1 MIEVEH
7 LRKNFEDK
15 KRGTIRAVDDISFA
29 CQPGEIFG
37 LLGPNGAGKTTT
49 LRMLAT
55 ILEPTS
61 GTARINGFDVRSQA
75 QEVRRSI
82 GYLSG
87 STALYERLT
96 AREMVTYFGSLYGLT
111 ASDIASRIK
120 EIFTELD
127 MNEFADSRC
136 DKLSTGQKQRVSIAR
151 TIIHRPPVLFFDEP
165 TNGLDIITA
174 RTIIR
179 FIRRCRN
186 EGRTVVFSTHIMSE
200 VETLCDRIAIVYRG
214 QIAAIGTL
222 EELRERTGKQ
232 AFEQVFLRL
241 IGEEDEEDDLN
252 PDDTTGRNT
261 KQGGDGNLRQTAG
274 GGLTAVSAGQE
285 ARR

>member
-1 MIEVEH
+1 MIEAIQ
-7 LRKNFEDK
+7 LSKIFKDK
-15 KRGTIRAVDDISFA
+15 KRGEVRAADGVSLS

-61 GTARINGFDVRSQA
+61 GSATIAGFDVRTQG
-75 QEVRRSI
+75 QQVRQNI

-96 AREMVTYFGSLYGLT
+96 AREMVTYFGELYGLE
-111 ASDIASRIK
+111 SSQIKSRI
-120 EIFTELD
+120 EEVFTELD
-127 MNEFADSRC
+127 MHEFADRRC

-151 TIIHRPPVLFFDEP
+151 TILHRPAVLFFDEP
-165 TNGLDIITA
+165 TNGLDVVTA

-200 VETLCDRIAIVYRG
+200 VELLCDRIAVIYNGKV
-214 QIAAIGTL
+214 AATGTL
-222 EELRERTGKQ
+222 EELRAQTGKQ
-232 AFEQVFLRL
+232 VFEQVFLKL
-241 IGEEDEEDDLN
+241 IGEEDEE
-252 PDDTTGRNT
+252 
-261 KQGGDGNLRQTAG
+261 
-274 GGLTAVSAGQE
+274 
-285 ARR
+285 